1 MGKRVFTYLKGMIVM
16 GGRFYEH
23 ELFDLG
29 KWGVVEWNIK
39 CDPFAVKIV
48 FNSDVKDFYIAGIEQ
63 TCKFRKD
70 APEVAEKIQ
79 HLSWMKP
86 VSDAIRDKDDTWFHD
101 AVAIWAMLY
110 PKNVAWKK
118 GDISVD
124 LDDIHMGKTSFSE
137 NKNGKHMVLADID
150 VGNFFD
156 SYAAQMGFE
165 WN

>member
-1 MGKRVFTYLKGMIVM
+1 M

-110 PKNVAWKK
+110 QKMLHGKK
-118 GDISVD
+118 ETFLWIWMTSIWVKQVFR
-124 LDDIHMGKTSFSE
+124 KTKTE
-137 NKNGKHMVLADID
+137 NIWCLQI
-150 VGNFFD
+150 
-156 SYAAQMGFE
+156 
-165 WN
+165 